1 MNEIGIH
8 NVGAPI
14 VRTRHSEV
22 YGANLARH
30 RLHREGL
37 TTIGRDLRSKT
48 DWGDEY
54 QVNRGVFLD
63 GWPKK
68 IGPRSGSSYDRSDGR
83 IARLNL
89 VFP

>member
-8 NVGAPI
+8 NVGALI

-30 RLHREGL
+30 RLHWEGL
-37 TTIGRDLRSKT
+37 TTLGRDLRSKT

-68 IGPRSGSSYDRSDGR
+68 EWT
-83 IARLNL
+83 AFRL
-89 VFP
+89 

>member
-37 TTIGRDLRSKT
+37 TSIGRDLRSKT

-54 QVNRGVFLD
+54 QVNRRVFLD

-68 IGPRSGSSYDRSDGR
+68 EWT
-83 IARLNL
+83 AFRL
-89 VFP
+89 